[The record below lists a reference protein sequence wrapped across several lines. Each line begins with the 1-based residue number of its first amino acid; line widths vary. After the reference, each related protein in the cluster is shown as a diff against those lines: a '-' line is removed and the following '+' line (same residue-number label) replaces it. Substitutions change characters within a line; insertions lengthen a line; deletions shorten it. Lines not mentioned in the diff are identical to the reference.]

1 MERGQTDK
9 QSDHMTPWK
18 PKRKTPLF
26 WPTRRF
32 VLVQRLKNYSTNIYK
47 AQNCRIELELHKEIS
62 WIKNFSQIMPNKAK
76 SFELQF
82 MCHGW
87 HLICFDLVSVQWSGA
102 WAGFVSSHVSLSFA
116 EWAFS
121 TTNETECTI
130 WFRLKGVT
138 YSHSLIHFSSHASL
152 IYYS

>member
-1 MERGQTDK
+1 
-9 QSDHMTPWK
+9 
-18 PKRKTPLF
+18 
-26 WPTRRF
+26 
-32 VLVQRLKNYSTNIYK
+32 
-47 AQNCRIELELHKEIS
+47 
-62 WIKNFSQIMPNKAK
+62 MPNKAK

-152 IYYS
+152 IHYSCTPHKCHTSHMVSSRVLGPPINFRSPQNFRSPHPPPGGGINKLFFGDLKNRAKISPSCQKNSP